1 MTARLGLL
9 LLPGS
14 SLNVVFYIRTAQA
27 LHDTLII
34 GAYLTFYYFLFILF
48 SSLSFPYLSLLPSG
62 RWYFCGQKNCAAPFW
77 INDHQVWR
85 KS

>member
-14 SLNVVFYIRTAQA
+14 SLNVVFGIQTAQA

-34 GAYLTFYYFLFILF
+34 GAYVTFYYFLLILF
-48 SSLSFPYLSLLPSG
+48 SSLSFPYLSLFSSDH
-62 RWYFCGQKNCAAPFW
+62 WYFCGLN
-77 INDHQVWR
+77 
-85 KS
+85 